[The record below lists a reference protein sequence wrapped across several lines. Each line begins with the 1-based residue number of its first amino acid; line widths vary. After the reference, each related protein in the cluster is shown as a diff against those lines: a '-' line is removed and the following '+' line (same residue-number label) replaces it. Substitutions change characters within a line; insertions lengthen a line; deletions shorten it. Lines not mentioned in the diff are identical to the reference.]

1 MCCTGSKHP
10 EIAISGELIMVGKL
24 IRGRLRWWMIS
35 LITIG
40 TILNYL
46 TRATLG
52 VAAPT
57 LTGDLAIGE
66 QEYSWIT
73 GVFQIGIMCQPFAG
87 YVMDLIGL
95 KLGFGLFA
103 LAWAI
108 IMMLQGVATNWQML
122 AGLRGLMGFAEG
134 SAQPGGMKA
143 VAEWFPAKERGFAGG
158 FYNIGASFGSMLAAP
173 LVAWAILYHSWRL
186 AFFIA
191 GGLALV
197 WVALW
202 FRFYYSPKQHPRL
215 TDEERQYI
223 ESGQE
228 SHLAASATKPSLVS
242 LLKRRNVWGIAI
254 PRLLADPTWGTLSF
268 WVPFYLMNERGFDI
282 KQIAMF
288 AWLPFVTADIGCM
301 AGPTI
306 VLWLQRRGVGL
317 IRARKWAF
325 TTGAL
330 LMVGMAFVGKVDDP
344 YMAILLLCLGGFAH
358 QTLSITVITM
368 SSDLFRKNEVATVA
382 GVGGFCG
389 NLGVLMFTLLIG
401 WLVKTVG
408 YDPFFVALAVMD
420 ILAAIWLWVVVRES
434 VTPQPEAAR

>member
-1 MCCTGSKHP
+1 MTMAWKSRLY
-10 EIAISGELIMVGKL
+10 A
-24 IRGRLRWWMIS
+24 LRWRMIS

-57 LTGDLAIGE
+57 LTGELGITE
-66 QEYSWIT
+66 TEYSWIT

-108 IMMLQGVATNWQML
+108 IMMLHGAAVNWQML

-173 LVAWAILYHSWRL
+173 LVAWAILFHSWRL
-186 AFFIA
+186 AFVIA
-191 GGLALV
+191 GAAALV
-197 WVALW
+197 WVVLW
-202 FRFYYSPKQHPRL
+202 FRYYHSPKDHPRL
-215 TDEERQYI
+215 SAEEREYI

-228 SHLAASATKPSLVS
+228 AHLAAGATKASMLT
-242 LLKRRNVWGIAI
+242 LLKQRNTWGIAI
-254 PRLLADPTWGTLSF
+254 PRMMADPTWGTLSF

-288 AWLPFVTADIGCM
+288 AWLPFVTADVGCM
-301 AGPTI
+301 AGPAI
-306 VLWLQRRGVGL
+306 ALWLQRRGFSL
-317 IRARKWAF
+317 INARRCAF
-325 TTGAL
+325 TVGAV
-330 LMVGMAFVGKVDDP
+330 LMLGMAFVGKVHDP
-344 YMAILLLCLGGFAH
+344 YAAIALLCLGGFAH

-368 SSDLFRKNEVATVA
+368 SSDLFRRNEVATVA
-382 GVGGFCG
+382 GIAGFCG
-389 NLGVLMFTLLIG
+389 NLGVLLFTLLIG
-401 WLVKTVG
+401 GLVKVVG

-420 ILAAIWLWVVVRES
+420 ILGAIWLWAVVRDR
-434 VTPQPEAAR
+434 VTPPTEAAA

>member
-1 MCCTGSKHP
+1 M
-10 EIAISGELIMVGKL
+10 AIKRLIG
-24 IRGRLRWWMIS
+24 LRWWMIS

-57 LTGDLAIGE
+57 LTHELGISE
-66 QEYSWIT
+66 TEYSWIT
-73 GVFQIGIMCQPFAG
+73 GVFQIGIMFQPVSG
-87 YVMDLIGL
+87 YVMDAIGL

-103 LAWAI
+103 LAWAV
-108 IMMLQGVATNWQML
+108 IMMLHGAANSWQIL
-122 AGLRGLMGFAEG
+122 AVLRGFMGLAEG

-186 AFFIA
+186 AFVIA
-191 GGLALV
+191 GAAAVLWVVV
-197 WVALW
+197 W
-202 FRFYYSPKQHPRL
+202 FKFYHSPKDHPKL
-215 TDEERQYI
+215 SKEERDLI

-228 SHLAASATKPSLVS
+228 AHLAASATKPSLLS
-242 LLKRRNVWGIAI
+242 LLKQRNTWGIAI
-254 PRLLADPTWGTLSF
+254 PRMFADPTWGTLSF
-268 WVPFYLMNERGFDI
+268 WVPFYLMNERGFDL

-288 AWLPFVTADIGCM
+288 AWLPFVTADVGCL

-306 VLWLQRRGVGL
+306 AMWLQKRGVGL
-317 IRARKWAF
+317 INARRCAF
-325 TTGAL
+325 TVGAV
-330 LMVGMAFVGKVDDP
+330 LMLGMMFVGKVDNA
-344 YMAILLLCLGGFAH
+344 YAAIALLCLGGFAH

-382 GVGGFCG
+382 GIAGFCG
-389 NLGVLMFTLLIG
+389 NLGVLCFTLLIG
-401 WLVKTVG
+401 GLVKAVG
-408 YDPFFVALAVMD
+408 YDPFFVALAVFD
-420 ILAAIWLWVVVRES
+420 ILGAIWLWAVVRER
-434 VTPQPEAAR
+434 VDARAEVAT